1 MNVSVLKRELVEK
14 INDLHEIGII
24 KDIHKYLDFGL
35 EESAYQLNAQ
45 QRKRI
50 AEAQKDVLEGK
61 VLNEDQANYAIEKC
75 LKEK

>member
-1 MNVSVLKRELVEK
+1 MNVSDLKRELVEK

-50 AEAQKDVLEGK
+50 AEAQKMFSKGK
-61 VLNEDQANYAIEKC
+61 FLIEIRHIML
-75 LKEK
+75 LKNV